1 MRFLKNNHLPILIIF
16 FTSLIIF
23 PLLFFGDFQQDDFYI
38 LSLNDLKFKDAFSK
52 IILQFSN
59 RPIAAL
65 IFSLIS
71 RFFDSYEYYIL
82 FNFLLIILSCNF
94 IIKSFQDYFDT
105 NYIKLIFVFL
115 CIVPIYSYSTI
126 FSPGMQITGNLSV
139 FFWSVSIFFLNKFIK
154 TELLLNLIVSNI
166 ILILMFI
173 TYESAFPLIA
183 INFFMPILNKKD
195 SKLKLISFFLLFAIL
210 FSTFLQK
217 IVLPEI
223 FNQDISR
230 FRSEGFSF
238 RAFLL
243 YMAANTLLF
252 FNIFYIFFQNFFLS
266 LKIIFNSYFLLAQY
280 FLILFFF
287 ITLVF
292 INYKK
297 DKDIKAWKKIKK
309 SKIFSIIVMYAL
321 LLLFM
326 HAIAKSAMNVYGI
339 NNRALV
345 SLSFFIPLL
354 FVFLFKMIN
363 KKKYSMFIVLYFFI
377 VISNYLPIQF
387 NNINYISERN
397 KSLRNIIDELNKN
410 SYDEKLFLYLDK
422 GSINELYEYTTFINN
437 NFDFINMI
445 GFKYKKYFN
454 GDNIWGANITENIF
468 CNKSY
473 WNLHYRDRIIERFK
487 KTKSLIFIEKNSN
500 NFTLKNFDDL
510 NNFYNFINNKI
521 ICKNT
526 NFYKSYLNEIFNKNS
541 NKDFIINSK
550 FIEKNLDLY
559 IKLNQ

>member
-38 LSLNDLKFKDAFSK
+38 LSLNDLKFKDAFST

-65 IFSLIS
+65 IFSLMS

-126 FSPGMQITGNLSV
+126 FSSGMQITGNLSV

-183 INFFMPILNKKD
+183 ISFFMPILNKKD

-510 NNFYNFINNKI
+510 NNFDYFINNKI

>member
-183 INFFMPILNKKD
+183 ISFFMPILNKKD

-510 NNFYNFINNKI
+510 NNFDYFINNKI